1 MSEDFKA
8 FPHAAITIKPL
19 AWRPGLLSIQ
29 MATPF
34 PGFTYVVGIQDST
47 GMWFWWREG
56 RMFKLSPPYADPEAA
71 KAGAQAD
78 YESRMWA
85 ELSISS
91 PSSKAAHD
99 VLAERAR
106 QISAERFTTAQ
117 DDRYTRGQ
125 LARAAAAY
133 ALTTLPANAFGDNE
147 GDAMDLPYCI
157 ELSWP
162 FAKHWLKADDARRSL
177 VKAGA
182 LIIAEIER
190 LDRAAIALTDRQLRD
205 KIVAAG
211 GGDDGSDPG
220 GVAPG
225 WPDAEGGAT

>member
-29 MATPF
+29 MATPL
-34 PGFTYVVGIQDST
+34 PGFTYVVGIQDGT

-56 RMFKLSPPYADPEAA
+56 RMFKLSPPYADPEGA

-85 ELSISS
+85 KLSITS
-91 PSSKAAHD
+91 PPSRAARD
-99 VLAERAR
+99 VLAERER
-106 QISAERFTTAQ
+106 QTSAEGFTPGR
-117 DDRYTRGQ
+117 DDNYVLGE
-125 LARAAAAY
+125 LGLAAALY
-133 ALTTLPANAFGDNE
+133 AI
-147 GDAMDLPYCI
+147 PYEAKVAGEPLI
-157 ELSWP
+157 EQEDHIGLDMALEIACRWKIKP
-162 FAKHWLKADDARRSL
+162 EPDVRRRK
-177 VKAGA
+177 VKGA
-182 LIIAEIER
+182 ALLLAEIER
-190 LDRAAIALTDRQLRD
+190 LDRAEIALTDRQLRD

-211 GGDDGSDPG
+211 GGDDGSNPS

-225 WPDAEGGAT
+225 WPGAEGGE